1 VLRELFAQ
9 WGRPQQL
16 RVDNGVPWGSH
27 GDLPTD
33 LVLWLAGLGV
43 AVKANRPRRP
53 QDNGVV
59 ERSQG
64 TGKRWSEPATAADA
78 VELQARLDRFD
89 RLQREQY
96 PYRRQPSR
104 LAAHPELAHS
114 GRAYCRAEE
123 DAAWS
128 LEQVQD
134 LLTHYVVPRRVDCA
148 GNVSVYNRNYYVGK
162 AYTGQSVSVR
172 YEPQQQAWQFLD
184 ADSHL
189 RNQQPAPNLTRDHL
203 LTLTVSRRR
212 LRHSEQLNDAP
223 RTRQLDDG

>member
-1 VLRELFAQ
+1 MLRELFAQ
-9 WGRPQQL
+9 RGRPEQL

-64 TGKRWSEPATAADA
+64 TGKRWSEPRTAADA
-78 VELQARLDRFD
+78 AELQARLDRFD

-104 LAAHPELAHS
+104 LAAYPELAHS
-114 GRAYCRAEE
+114 GRAYGRSEE
-123 DAAWS
+123 EQAWS
-128 LEQVQD
+128 LERVQD
-134 LLTHYVVPRRVDCA
+134 LLTNYVVPRRVDCA

-162 AYTGQSVSVR
+162 AYTGEQVYVR

-184 ADSHL
+184 ADRHL
-189 RNQQPAPNLTRDHL
+189 RNQQPAPTLTRSHL
-203 LTLTVSRRR
+203 MALTVSHRRSR
-212 LRHSEQLNDAP
+212 ATEQLNDAP
-223 RTRQLDDG
+223 EARQLDDG